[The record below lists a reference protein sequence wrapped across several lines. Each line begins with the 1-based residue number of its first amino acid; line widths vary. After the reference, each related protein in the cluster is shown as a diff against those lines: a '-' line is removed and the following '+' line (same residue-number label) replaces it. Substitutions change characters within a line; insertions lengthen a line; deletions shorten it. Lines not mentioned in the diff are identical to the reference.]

1 MVEINQKKSFSSER
15 VLHPILFHLV
25 FAILF
30 LAIIILIPNFSCE
43 KPETD
48 RSKPN
53 KQPVKVS
60 VVTVKP
66 QNIPFTIKYL
76 AQVKSSRQVSI
87 QARVSGFLEKRVY
100 TEGSLVHEG
109 DVLFMMDQKP
119 FQVQLDQAEASLS
132 KQQASFDVARLNLA
146 RVKPLAQAN
155 ALSQKDLDDA
165 TGKYLYSAAA
175 VEQARA
181 AVEEAKL
188 NLSYTV
194 ITTPVTG
201 LASYAEQAEGTFLNS
216 SNSLLTTVTVT
227 SPVYIEF
234 SVSENDWLRY
244 LDQVK
249 KGNVIGPKNNQFLVD
264 VVLADGSTYPQ
275 TGKISFA
282 DPSFNPQTGTFLLR
296 ATLDNPDGLL
306 RPNQFV
312 RAHLRGAILPK
323 AVLVPQRAVQQS
335 PRGHFVW
342 VVNKGKAE
350 RRPVVVGEFYKSDW
364 IIFEGLHEGD
374 QVVVEGLMTLQP
386 GAAVKAA
393 PLVDQMESQ
402 DQPAAGKDSS
412 PNSQ

>member
-1 MVEINQKKSFSSER
+1 MVKINQKKSFRSER

-181 AVEEAKL
+181 AVEEAK
-188 NLSYTV
+188 
-194 ITTPVTG
+194 
-201 LASYAEQAEGTFLNS
+201 
-216 SNSLLTTVTVT
+216 
-227 SPVYIEF
+227 
-234 SVSENDWLRY
+234 
-244 LDQVK
+244 
-249 KGNVIGPKNNQFLVD
+249 
-264 VVLADGSTYPQ
+264 
-275 TGKISFA
+275 
-282 DPSFNPQTGTFLLR
+282 
-296 ATLDNPDGLL
+296 
-306 RPNQFV
+306 
-312 RAHLRGAILPK
+312 
-323 AVLVPQRAVQQS
+323 
-335 PRGHFVW
+335 
-342 VVNKGKAE
+342 
-350 RRPVVVGEFYKSDW
+350 
-364 IIFEGLHEGD
+364 
-374 QVVVEGLMTLQP
+374 
-386 GAAVKAA
+386 
-393 PLVDQMESQ
+393 PL
-402 DQPAAGKDSS
+402 
-412 PNSQ
+412 